1 MIRWRST
8 RAGFKRFRCSACGK
22 TRSSATGTAVAR
34 VHRPE
39 LFQGLLT
46 DMFSDNPSSCSSL
59 SAKLGVDK
67 MTAWRWRHQ
76 IIDAFIGFGS
86 F

>member
-46 DMFSDNPSSCSSL
+46 DMFYQNPSSCRLL
-59 SAKLGVDK
+59 STTLEVDK
-67 MTAWRWRHQ
+67 MTAWRWLH
-76 IIDAFIGFGS
+76 
-86 F
+86 